1 MGFAM
6 TMISMLV
13 DDYNVV
19 DDHDQDDH
27 DDHDVKKAGDDEA

>member
-1 MGFAM
+1 M

-13 DDYNVV
+13 ADYNVV
-19 DDHDQDDH
+19 DDHDQDDDDDH

>member
-6 TMISMLV
+6 TMISMLFA
-13 DDYNVV
+13 DHNVV

>member
-6 TMISMLV
+6 TRTSMLV

-19 DDHDQDDH
+19 DDHDQDDD